1 MTLTIEIPCKT
12 ETEMEDNLNKAIEDF
27 AKGLKAVKT
36 VEVVKQTETS
46 KQLYAEP
53 SRFLKI

>member
-27 AKGLKAVKT
+27 AKVLARKGFSEMELIAHDEKKNLIYNISI
-36 VEVVKQTETS
+36 K
-46 KQLYAEP
+46 
-53 SRFLKI
+53 